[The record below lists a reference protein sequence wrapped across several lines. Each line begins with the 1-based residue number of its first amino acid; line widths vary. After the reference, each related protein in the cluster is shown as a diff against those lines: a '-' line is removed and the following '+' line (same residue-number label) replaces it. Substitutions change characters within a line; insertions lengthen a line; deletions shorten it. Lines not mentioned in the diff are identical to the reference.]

1 MATKAVIPSPKTL
14 PIIGNLHQIPK
25 AGLIQHLIDVAR
37 DFADPGIFKL
47 YFGSHVSLWVSHPDI
62 VAELCDETRFRK
74 MPGPGCARR
83 PRLTNPSA
91 SRSWAGDN

>member
-1 MATKAVIPSPKTL
+1 MATRATIPSPRTL

-47 YFGSHVSLWVSHPDI
+47 YFGSYVSLWV
-62 VAELCDETRFRK
+62 
-74 MPGPGCARR
+74 
-83 PRLTNPSA
+83 
-91 SRSWAGDN
+91 